1 MLALDTCAVQFSRT
15 RLYLVTA
22 CLSLVKFCSADI
34 ALQLEHG
41 QKAFFMLHLCQ
52 SFAFYVHSLPIFSTK
67 NKTAMVLFCFWVGLG
82 LPSNIAFHHTNSCFT
97 SNCIFFASKASHFM
111 RLNLT
116 MSSGHFSVPKR
127 NQPCT
132 EGVNAAHGLDFPL
145 YHFAQCD
152 QLQVGQPATAWTATT
167 SGACRCRQG

>member
-34 ALQLEHG
+34 ALQFEYG

-52 SFAFYVHSLPIFSTK
+52 SLAFYVHSLPIFSTK

-82 LPSNIAFHHTNSCFT
+82 LPSIAFHHTNSCFM
-97 SNCIFFASKASHFM
+97 SNCFFCFQSRSLYATQLDNVQWTFLGTQKK
-111 RLNLT
+111 
-116 MSSGHFSVPKR
+116 SV
-127 NQPCT
+127 
-132 EGVNAAHGLDFPL
+132 L
-145 YHFAQCD
+145 YRA
-152 QLQVGQPATAWTATT
+152 
-167 SGACRCRQG
+167 R